1 MISLAV
7 IRKIYC
13 RQQKQAIAY
22 EQLLSLIDKDFPAL
36 YAFKFQDAVLGPRVI
51 PQFLSDLI
59 FVFSIED
66 QQRATFIDQRTAH
79 QNETVFD
86 ELIDELRVLV
96 PKGLLAGAFREISI
110 RTGR

>member
-22 EQLLSLIDKDFPAL
+22 EQLLPLIDKDFPAL
-36 YAFKFQDAVLGPRVI
+36 YAIQFQDAVLGPWVI
-51 PQFLSDLI
+51 LQFFSDFILI
-59 FVFSIED
+59 VSIED
-66 QQRATFIDQRTAH
+66 QQRAAFIDQRAAH
-79 QNETVFD
+79 QNETVVN

-96 PKGLLAGAFREISI
+96 PKGLLASAFREISI

>member
-7 IRKIYC
+7 IQKIYC

-22 EQLLSLIDKDFPAL
+22 EQLLPLIDKDFPAL
-36 YAFKFQDAVLGPRVI
+36 YGFQFQDAVLGPRVVL
-51 PQFLSDLI
+51 QFLSDFI
-59 FVFSIED
+59 FIVSIED
-66 QQRATFIDQRTAH
+66 QQRATFIDQGAAH
-79 QNETVFD
+79 QNETVGD

-96 PKGLLAGAFREISI
+96 PKRLLAGAFREISI